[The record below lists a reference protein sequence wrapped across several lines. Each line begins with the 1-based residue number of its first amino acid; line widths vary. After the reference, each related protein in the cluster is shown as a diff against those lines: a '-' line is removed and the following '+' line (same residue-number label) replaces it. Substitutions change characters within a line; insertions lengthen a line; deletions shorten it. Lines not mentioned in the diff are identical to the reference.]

1 MPHSIIF
8 DHMFQLP
15 LPILEKLLRS
25 VIVYLVLVVLLRIFG
40 KRELAQLNPF
50 DLVVLLSL
58 SNAVQNAI
66 IGEDNSVTGGII
78 GAFSLLA
85 INWLVVRVLFR
96 SRRMT
101 RALEGRATVLVHNGQ
116 IDQKALARESLTR
129 EELIEVIHRQ
139 GFEDFHQV
147 RKCELE
153 PNGTFYVEAFE
164 PSATDKRHT
173 ELLERLDALQ
183 GEIAQLRGSA
193 ARGNAVAQPST
204 AEAGG

>member
-1 MPHSIIF
+1 MSHSLIF

-15 LPILEKLLRS
+15 LPVLEKLLRP
-25 VIVYLVLVVLLRIFG
+25 VIVYLVLVLLLRLFG

-58 SNAVQNAI
+58 SNTVQNAI
-66 IGEDNSVTGGII
+66 IGDDNSVTGGLI

-96 SRRMT
+96 SKRLT
-101 RALEGRATVLVHNGQ
+101 RAFEGRATVLIRNGQ
-116 IDQKALARESLTR
+116 IDQKALARESLSR
-129 EELIEVIHRQ
+129 EELLDVIHRQ

-147 RKCELE
+147 HKCELE

-164 PSATDKRHT
+164 PSAADKRHA
-173 ELLERLDALQ
+173 ELLERLDALSR
-183 GEIAQLRGSA
+183 EVA
-193 ARGNAVAQPST
+193 ALSVQPANSSS
-204 AEAGG
+204 

>member
-1 MPHSIIF
+1 
-8 DHMFQLP
+8 MFQLP

-25 VIVYLVLVVLLRIFG
+25 VIVYLVLVLLLRIFG

-164 PSATDKRHT
+164 PSAADKRHT
-173 ELLERLDALQ
+173 ELLERLDALSR
-183 GEIAQLRGSA
+183 EVAALKVLPASA
-193 ARGNAVAQPST
+193 SS
-204 AEAGG
+204 

>member
-1 MPHSIIF
+1 MPHSLVF

-15 LPILEKLLRS
+15 LPILEKLLRP
-25 VIVYLVLVVLLRIFG
+25 VIVYLVLVLLLRLFG

-58 SNAVQNAI
+58 SNTVQNAI
-66 IGEDNSVTGGII
+66 IGDDNSVTGGLI

-96 SRRMT
+96 SRRLT
-101 RALEGRATVLVHNGQ
+101 RAFEGQATVLVRNGQ

-129 EELIEVIHRQ
+129 EELLDVIHRQ

-147 RKCELE
+147 HKCELE
-153 PNGTFYVEAFE
+153 PNGTFYVEAFD
-164 PSATDKRHT
+164 PSAADKRHA
-173 ELLERLDALQ
+173 ELLERLDALSR
-183 GEIAQLRGSA
+183 EVAALRVQPA
-193 ARGNAVAQPST
+193 GN
-204 AEAGG
+204 

>member
-1 MPHSIIF
+1 MPHFLVF

-15 LPILEKLLRS
+15 LPILEKLLRP
-25 VIVYLVLVVLLRIFG
+25 VIVYLVLVLLLRLFG

-58 SNAVQNAI
+58 SNTVQNAI
-66 IGEDNSVTGGII
+66 IGDDNSVTGGVI

-101 RALEGRATVLVHNGQ
+101 RVLEGRAALLVHNGQ
-116 IDQKALARESLTR
+116 IDQRALNRESLTR
-129 EELIEVIHRQ
+129 EELMEVIHRQ
-139 GFEDFHQV
+139 GFEDLHQV
-147 RKCELE
+147 RRCELE

-164 PSATDKRHT
+164 PSIADKRHA
-173 ELLERLDALQ
+173 ELLERIDALSREVATLKASSS
-183 GEIAQLRGSA
+183 GE
-193 ARGNAVAQPST
+193 
-204 AEAGG
+204 